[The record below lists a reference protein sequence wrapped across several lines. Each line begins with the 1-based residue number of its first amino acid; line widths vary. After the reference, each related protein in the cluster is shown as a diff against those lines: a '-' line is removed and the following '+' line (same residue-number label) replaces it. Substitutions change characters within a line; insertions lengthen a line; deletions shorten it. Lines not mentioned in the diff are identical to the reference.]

1 MRPKNEIHII
11 NEGHLVE
18 CEDGRVSANG
28 TATLVQSKLGINIV
42 IDTSGPWVKDKIER
56 QITKKHKIG
65 LDEVH
70 YVVCTHAHPDQ
81 IGNLNLFQ
89 KAIIILGYDI
99 MHPGGTFGFHDFK
112 NNKPFKITNTIDVIG
127 TPGHTDLD
135 LSVVVRET
143 DEGTVAITGD
153 LFINA
158 DDIEEEEIW
167 RSNSTYP
174 ELQEEHRNKIL
185 RDCDVIIPGH
195 GPAFRV
201 DEFELVHDDSPTQQR
216 TKQPIGNSIASTSVT
231 RAPATQR

>member
-1 MRPKNEIHII
+1 
-11 NEGHLVE
+11 
-18 CEDGRVSANG
+18 
-28 TATLVQSKLGINIV
+28 
-42 IDTSGPWVKDKIER
+42 
-56 QITKKHKIG
+56 
-65 LDEVH
+65 
-70 YVVCTHAHPDQ
+70 
-81 IGNLNLFQ
+81 
-89 KAIIILGYDI
+89 

-135 LSVVVRET
+135 LSVIVRET

-185 RDCDVIIPGH
+185 KECDVIIPGH

-201 DEFELVHDDSPTQQR
+201 DEFELVQDDSPTQQR
-216 TKQPIGNSIASTSVT
+216 NNVQQQQSSGIV
-231 RAPATQR
+231 RQPATNGGKSKNYGKFLKIVYFWTLFFTRVLCVSNLARANRV